1 MLFCGLLGTKNYRN
15 LHARCKRSL
24 EALYLLWYLAFGW
37 LFSFTLKGC
46 LFKLLKDLEDFVEMS
61 HIHKLS
67 KVL

>member
-1 MLFCGLLGTKNYRN
+1 MPFHGLLGMKNYRN

-24 EALYLLWYLAFGW
+24 ETLVVFGLDFGW
-37 LFSFTLKGC
+37 LFSFSLKGY
-46 LFKLLKDLEDFVEMS
+46 LFKLPKDLVDFVEMS